1 MICQNCKEAEAE
13 ILTVVGMNLCN
24 NCNESIDKEMD
35 KLRDLYRN
43 NQQMYGNKLGTIN
56 QREYWGK

>member
-1 MICQNCKEAEAE
+1 MICENCKKAEAE
-13 ILTVVGMNLCN
+13 IFGNGMHLCN

-43 NQQMYGNKLGTIN
+43 NQQIYGNKLGTIN